1 MANSEK
7 QFIEQASPEFWY
19 SYARELADTAE
30 EIYKKLKDQC
40 IAYSIN
46 HADGANETYGR
57 PLVSRPVLLMHG
69 LSFENLIKGLLISE
83 EPTLLNGGKLSK
95 HLLGHDLVKLTDRLR
110 TVQLN
115 SEERNIL
122 TLLSDVVPYHGRY
135 PVPRAAQDLKPE
147 RYISDDIHQACK
159 VLFDRLELQLYR
171 LNFEGIDA
179 PEGVRFSNL
188 RLTHRDG
195 DADFVTDEQKFE
207 HEKFRTDF
215 MRKIK
220 GSESL

>member
-1 MANSEK
+1 MTFSEK
-7 QFIEQASPEFWY
+7 QFIERAAPEFWY
-19 SYARELADTAE
+19 TYAQELADTAD
-30 EIYKKLKDQC
+30 EIYKKLKDKW

-46 HADGANETYGR
+46 HADGENETYRR

-83 EPTLLNGGKLSK
+83 KPTLLSGGKLSK
-95 HLLGHDLVKLTDRLR
+95 HLLGHDLVKLAGRLR

-115 SEERNIL
+115 SAERNL
-122 TLLSDVVPYHGRY
+122 LALLSDIVPYHGRY

-147 RYISDDIHQACK
+147 RYISEDIHQACK
-159 VLFDRLELQLYR
+159 ALFGRLELQLYQ

-179 PEGVRFSNL
+179 PEGVRFSSL

-195 DADFVTDEQKFE
+195 DADFVTDEHKLE
-207 HEKFRTDF
+207 HETLRTDF
-215 MRKIK
+215 LRKIR
-220 GSESL
+220 GPES

>member
-1 MANSEK
+1 MTNSEK

-19 SYARELADTAE
+19 SYARELADAAE
-30 EIYKKLKDQC
+30 EIYRKSKDRW
-40 IAYSIN
+40 IAYSID
-46 HADGANETYGR
+46 HADGTNETYCR
-57 PLVSRPVLLMHG
+57 PFVSRPVLLLHG

-83 EPTLLNGGKLSK
+83 APTLLNGGKLSK

-110 TVQLN
+110 TVQL
-115 SEERNIL
+115 SREERNL
-122 TLLSDVVPYHGRY
+122 LALLSDVVPYHGRY

-147 RYISDDIHQACK
+147 RYISDDIHQECK

-179 PEGVRFSNL
+179 PEGVRFSKL

-195 DADFVTDEQKFE
+195 DADFVADEQKFDY
-207 HEKFRTDF
+207 EKSLTDF
-215 MRKIK
+215 IRKIK
-220 GSESL
+220 GFESK